1 MTDAIDKKKDRLK
14 KIKEVLKEIGKKGQN
29 VGEQHFI
36 AQASIAL
43 GCTPHKIKEYLRELI
58 VAGYIEIK
66 GGDIVWIAPQP
77 TKFLG
82 APKDMM
88 ILEGYLRFKKRRKK

>member
-1 MTDAIDKKKDRLK
+1 MADAIDKKKDRLK
-14 KIKEVLKEIGKKGQN
+14 KIKEVLKEIGKRGQN
-29 VGEQHFI
+29 IGEQHFI

-66 GGDIVWIAPQP
+66 GGDIVWIAS
-77 TKFLG
+77 
-82 APKDMM
+82 KDS
-88 ILEGYLRFKKRRKK
+88 LFS

>member
-14 KIKEVLKEIGKKGQN
+14 KIKEVLKEIGKRGQN
-29 VGEQHFI
+29 IGEQHFI